1 MKVVW
6 SKDKESQLIDLDI
19 FSTDDWLSR
28 LFRQVE
34 SSEKY
39 KNYIVLLVGE
49 FRITDDII
57 NECIERFGKPDV
69 VVQSFFPKIEF
80 NTDIPIYGVSNF
92 FRLFVGKFTTVDVI
106 ESENITTQQTFNF
119 MSNRKRINRF
129 LMIKILEY
137 FNLIKHA
144 KYTWS
149 GIGVDYDLSEI
160 LLELDSI
167 TQPWAQEIRSS
178 ILGSV
183 SITPNWVTVDS
194 DMLTPKLRIETADWI
209 TIWQAGLNQLFSSS
223 AVSLI
228 TESVDYQAGIGF
240 TEKSIYPVL
249 GLTMP
254 IWIGGK
260 FQAEQFEKFG
270 FDVFSDYI
278 DHSYQYCDT
287 LIERCYRAIA
297 DNCRILSDLDYAA
310 NIRNQVMP
318 RLIKNR
324 QLLLDVAKNPQLQY
338 QQIVD
343 SIAQLND
350 PPEFVKTILEQR
362 ARLAFNSN

>member
-19 FSTDDWLSR
+19 FSADDWISQ
-28 LFRQVE
+28 LFRQME
-34 SSEKY
+34 LSEKY
-39 KNYIVLLVGE
+39 KNYIVLIVGE
-49 FRITDDII
+49 FRIEDDII
-57 NECIERFGKPDV
+57 NECIERFGKPNLIV
-69 VVQSFFPKIEF
+69 HSFFSKIEF
-80 NTDIPIYGVSNF
+80 DTDIPIYGVSNF
-92 FRLFVGKFTTVDVI
+92 FRLFVGQFATVDVI

-119 MSNRKRINRF
+119 MSNRKRVNRF

-137 FNLIKHA
+137 FDLIKYA

-149 GIGVDYDLSEI
+149 GTGVNYDLSHI

-167 TQPWAQEIRSS
+167 AQPWSQEIRSN

-183 SITPNWVTVDS
+183 SITPKWVTVDN
-194 DMLTPKLRIETADWI
+194 DMLDPELRIETTNWI
-209 TIWQAGLNQLFSSS
+209 TTWQAGLNQMFSSS

-270 FDVFSDYI
+270 FDVFNDYI

-297 DNCRILSDLDYAA
+297 DNRRILSDLDYAA

-350 PPEFVKTILEQR
+350 PPEFVKTILEKR
-362 ARLAFNSN
+362 AKLAFKSN